1 MAFLSVIAYISHL
14 EYRFFD
20 ALSYTASNRRSVGVL
35 GKEFK
40 RFVCYDTES
49 LLFGRKMC
57 LAFFSK
63 TLVQKIFLFGKYLA
77 SYCPGVQG

>member
-20 ALSYTASNRRSVGVL
+20 ALLYTASNRRSGGVL
-35 GKEFK
+35 GKEFQ
-40 RFVCYDTES
+40 RYMCHDTKQES

-63 TLVQKIFLFGKYLA
+63 TFIIFF
-77 SYCPGVQG
+77 SSVNI